1 MDKEVQEA
9 QVEWEV
15 WDILGLQ
22 QAHIQRETLMEIQL
36 LVTIPITI
44 ITQVDLMAIV
54 GKMEET
60 GMQIVSKGKM
70 V

>member
-1 MDKEVQEA
+1 MVKEVQEV

-15 WDILGLQ
+15 WDILGPQ

-36 LVTIPITI
+36 LVTIHITI

-60 GMQIVSKGKM
+60 GMQIVSQGKM
-70 V
+70 A